1 LVAQQAMGPKKQT
14 DEKVV
19 IRVSTSDHVAFTVS
33 VDADKCAS
41 TSYDTVV
48 EKIREGY
55 AKTLQLYGQTNVQPN
70 NVEVVSLRNF
80 HNIHLNKDEQSTLDK
95 ICSLDPIPQSPTVG
109 VIFRNDLKRTPDI
122 IRWKFRGSQLD
133 FVSNGGPQIMQD
145 TSIISAAN
153 NKNIPPVKPAKALA
167 QTPEN
172 SKKRKAD
179 QVSNTAPSPTPAK
192 ISTAV
197 QSRIDAL
204 IQSGVCKKDELDSM
218 ALGRLAALPEAKGIE
233 ALNKLAVSK
242 LPEGQNKS
250 KHLMKVIKDLQPKA
264 KADADSKASPAEPAA
279 KKARNDPP
287 KSPVKAAGAN
297 AAATPKSADAKAKP
311 AATPKKEAA
320 ADKNAG
326 EKKQDAKP
334 EAEKKDQKD
343 AKKNAKPEAKKEDKK
358 PEPKPAKTEEK
369 KEANKVSVPGLEEL
383 SHAHTAWSE
392 VQLMR
397 IHVNKHYFLN
407 FKFLRAKLLC
417 ASKAQ
422 ETKIHVESHT
432 LAKSIRDATS
442 FGISQFCT
450 VIIEAHFVL
459 KFDNAEY
466 AAAHS
471 LAWI

>member
-1 LVAQQAMGPKKQT
+1 MGPKKQT

-19 IRVSTSDHVAFTVS
+19 IRVSTSDQVAFTVS

-41 TSYDTVV
+41 TSYDAVV

-55 AKTLQLYGQTNVQPN
+55 AKTLQSYGQANVEPSS
-70 NVEVVSLRNF
+70 VEVVSLRNF

-95 ICSLDPIPQSPTVG
+95 ICSLDPLPQSPTVG
-109 VIFRNDLKRTPDI
+109 VVLRNDLKKTPDI

-145 TSIISAAN
+145 TAIVSATS
-153 NKNIPPVKPAKALA
+153 NKVIPPVKPAKALT

-172 SKKRKAD
+172 NKKRKAD
-179 QVSNTAPSPTPAK
+179 QVSNAAPSPTPAK
-192 ISTAV
+192 ISSAV

-204 IQSGVCKKDELDSM
+204 VQSGVCKKDELDSM

-264 KADADSKASPAEPAA
+264 KADADPKASPAEPAA

-287 KSPVKAAGAN
+287 KSPVKET
-297 AAATPKSADAKAKP
+297 AAAKAAAQPKSADAKAKP
-311 AATPKKEAA
+311 AATPKKEAAAPAAA

-334 EAEKKDQKD
+334 EAEKKDKKD
-343 AKKNAKPEAKKEDKK
+343 AKKDAKPEAKKEDKK
-358 PEPKPAKTEEK
+358 PDPKPAKTEEK
-369 KEANKVSVPGLEEL
+369 KEASKVHVHVL
-383 SHAHTAWSE
+383 SACIPARRYVYSP
-392 VQLMR
+392 L
-397 IHVNKHYFLN
+397 
-407 FKFLRAKLLC
+407 
-417 ASKAQ
+417 
-422 ETKIHVESHT
+422 
-432 LAKSIRDATS
+432 
-442 FGISQFCT
+442 
-450 VIIEAHFVL
+450 
-459 KFDNAEY
+459 
-466 AAAHS
+466 
-471 LAWI
+471 